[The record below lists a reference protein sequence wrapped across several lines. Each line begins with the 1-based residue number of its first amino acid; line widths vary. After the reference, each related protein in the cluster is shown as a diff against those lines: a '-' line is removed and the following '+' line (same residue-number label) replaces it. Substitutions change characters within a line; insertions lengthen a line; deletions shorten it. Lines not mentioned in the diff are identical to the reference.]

1 MKSDFP
7 VDRNLTEQLNELE
20 RKIDQAVELLSRLRR
35 ENRELQE
42 KIARMETLRL
52 NLMEQLNSIIDKIDS
67 LL

>member
-1 MKSDFP
+1 MKPDFP
-7 VDRNLTEQLNELE
+7 ADRKLNEQLNELE

-42 KIARMETLRL
+42 KIARLEKLRQTLI
-52 NLMEQLNSIIDKIDS
+52 NQLNTIIDKIDS